1 MLLIKKGNRLSIIPV
16 EIKIANLM
24 VGNFY
29 IINCEEFV
37 FNVHNNVI
45 KDMNNEY
52 VDEIWLMPMYRHAKE
67 YIEGRNSEPI

>member
-1 MLLIKKGNRLSIIPV
+1 MKLLGN
-16 EIKIANLM
+16 KIANLM

-37 FNVHNNVI
+37 FNVHNVI

-67 YIEGRNSEPI
+67 YIEGMTKKPVKISPMCGIMK